1 MCSNIA
7 QVSLAAPSG
16 TLNRPALR
24 ITDCGMDARFLDE
37 FYESPMG
44 QRTRRIILRRLRQ
57 LWPNTGGRRVLGY
70 GFTQPY
76 LRAFLAE
83 AERCIA
89 AVPAAI
95 AEVAPWPQSAG
106 LVTLVEEDALPFPD
120 AFFDLI
126 LVVHGLEE
134 AEGLRPL
141 LRQLWRVLAPEG
153 RLMIVAP
160 NRASLWAQM
169 ERSPFGR
176 GRPFSRS
183 ELDGLLR
190 GALLV
195 PEHWLRAL
203 YAPPIASRAV
213 TGSGAGWERF
223 GARFLSGL
231 GGVHIVETRK
241 SLYAPATPVPAL
253 SAAERARVQSRLK
266 PAGTD

>member
-1 MCSNIA
+1 
-7 QVSLAAPSG
+7 
-16 TLNRPALR
+16 LNRPALR
-24 ITDCGMDARFLDE
+24 ITDYEMDARSLNE

-44 QRTRRIILRRLRQ
+44 QRTCRLILRRLRQ
-57 LWPNTGGRRVLGY
+57 TWPNTGGRRVLGY

-76 LRAFLAE
+76 LHAFLAE

-89 AVPAAI
+89 AIPAAVG
-95 AEVAPWPQSAG
+95 EGAPWPQGSCLTA
-106 LVTLVEEDALPFPD
+106 LVEEDALPFPD

-126 LVVHGLEE
+126 LVAHGLEE

-176 GRPFSRS
+176 GRPFSRG
-183 ELDGLLR
+183 ELDALLR
-190 GALLV
+190 GALFV
-195 PEHWLRAL
+195 PEQWQRAL
-203 YAPPIASRAV
+203 YAPPVASRAL

-231 GGVHIVETRK
+231 GGVHIVEASK
-241 SLYAPATPVPAL
+241 SLYAPATPAPAL
-253 SAAERARVQSRLK
+253 SASARARAQARLK
-266 PAGTD
+266 PVGTE